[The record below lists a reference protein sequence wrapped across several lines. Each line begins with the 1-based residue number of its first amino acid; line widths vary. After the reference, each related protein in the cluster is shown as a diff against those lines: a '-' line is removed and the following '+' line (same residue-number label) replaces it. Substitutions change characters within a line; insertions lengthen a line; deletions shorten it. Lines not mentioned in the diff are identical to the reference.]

1 MSVSC
6 DVPQLGGFDSGNLT
20 LGCTAGGGR
29 LRKDAKKGKPGK
41 AELLDAAKQRQER
54 LKALEGT
61 REGRVRFLL
70 PECPPRPWCTD

>member
-1 MSVSC
+1 MC
-6 DVPQLGGFDSGNLT
+6 DSGDLT
-20 LGCTAGGGR
+20 LGCTAAGGR

-61 REGRVRFLL
+61 REGRVRFLS
-70 PECPPRPWCTD
+70 PNCPSRQWSAD